1 MLHQNKSLR
10 SLIGL
15 LNNIID
21 LDIKTSNELKE
32 FEGTKIEIIFERKIK
47 FSIQILEGKFIALPQ
62 NLSKDI
68 DFIINFDFVSLL
80 KTATSLNL
88 DKSVIKGDAELAIAL
103 FNTLNPKKIKIE
115 LLVDRFFGS
124 DAAFF
129 VLAMT
134 KAATNNLNEN
144 RAIDPNLQAK
154 IRDLSIR
161 VDRLEYIKKL

>member
-15 LNNIID
+15 LNNII
-21 LDIKTSNELKE
+21 DIKTSNELKE

-68 DFIINFDFVSLL
+68 DFILNFDFVSLL
-80 KTATSLNL
+80 KTAISLNL

-129 VLAMT
+129 ILAMT
-134 KAATNNLNEN
+134 KAATNT
-144 RAIDPNLQAK
+144 
-154 IRDLSIR
+154 
-161 VDRLEYIKKL
+161 